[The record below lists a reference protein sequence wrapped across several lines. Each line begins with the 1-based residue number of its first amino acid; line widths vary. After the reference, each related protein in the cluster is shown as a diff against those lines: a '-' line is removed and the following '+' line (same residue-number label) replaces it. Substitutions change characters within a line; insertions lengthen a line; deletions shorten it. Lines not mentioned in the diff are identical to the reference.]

1 MYINVLELLEENVR
15 ENPDRVALCDEN
27 ESVTYLELYNRAKKI
42 AGYIINNTAFDEG
55 LAATVRLPKP
65 VAVCID
71 RNIRSII
78 LFFGIVYSGN
88 FYVPIDINMPK
99 ERIGLIFEDL
109 NPIMTLASSGQGI
122 EEISI
127 TDYEDI
133 VGTDDSVDSTVN
145 DRLDTIR
152 DNHIDTN
159 PLYAIY
165 TSGSTGKP
173 KGVLISHRSVIDL
186 IEQFALSFPFPEV
199 PIFGNQAPFDFDVS
213 VKDIYNSLYRH
224 GTVTVIPKALFSMPL
239 KLIEYINDKDINT
252 MIWAVSAMRIVE
264 NFKTFSK
271 ISTDKPK
278 LIMFS
283 GEIMPV
289 KVLNYWK
296 ENVPEAT
303 YVNLYGPTEITC
315 NCSYYIIDRDFDIDE
330 SLPIG
335 KPFRN
340 TQILLIDA
348 QTGQPITEKEKEG
361 EICVRG
367 TSLALGYYGAAQRTE
382 ESFKQSPLSDKYP
395 EKIYHTGDLGYYGE
409 DGLLRFTS
417 RKDYQIKHMGHRIE
431 LGEIEVA
438 VCAIDYIDAAV
449 CVFDKVREKIV
460 LFYQP
465 GIGAEAFTTDKEL
478 ERDIVSH
485 LGKKLQKFMW
495 PNVYRRYEKLP
506 LNKNGKIDRVA
517 LAATLEQ

>member
-1 MYINVLELLEENVR
+1 MYINVLEMLEDNVR
-15 ENPDRVALCDEN
+15 DNPDRVALRDEN
-27 ESVTYLELYNRAKKI
+27 ESITYKELYERARSI
-42 AGYIINNTAFDEG
+42 AGYILAHTGVESG
-55 LAATVRLPKP
+55 LAATTHLPKP

-88 FYVPIDINMPK
+88 FYVPIDVNMPK
-99 ERIGLIFEDL
+99 ERIDTIFADLKPMMILSSAGQTIEGLDV
-109 NPIMTLASSGQGI
+109 
-122 EEISI
+122 
-127 TDYEDI
+127 TDYEKAVCSDADED
-133 VGTDDSVDSTVN
+133 VLSV
-145 DRLDTIR
+145 IR
-152 DNHIDTN
+152 TNHIDTN

-186 IEQFALSFPFPEV
+186 VEQFAITFPFPDNLN
-199 PIFGNQAPFDFDVS
+199 FGNQAPFDFDVS
-213 VKDIYNSLYRH
+213 VKDIYDALYNH

-239 KLIEYINDKDINT
+239 KLIEYINENDINT

-264 NFKTFSK
+264 NFKTFSQ
-271 ISTDKPK
+271 IQTDRPK

-296 ENVPEAT
+296 ENVPGAV

-315 NCSYYIIDRDFDIDE
+315 NCSYYIIDREYAVDE
-330 SLPIG
+330 ALPIG
-335 KPFRN
+335 VPFRN
-340 TQILLIDA
+340 TQILLLDPERG
-348 QTGQPITEKEKEG
+348 TPITESGKEG

-367 TSLALGYYGAAQRTE
+367 SSLALGYYGAPDKTA
-382 ESFKQSPLSDKYP
+382 ESFAASPLTDKYP
-395 EKIYHTGDLGYYGE
+395 ERIYHTGDLGYYGD

-460 LFYQP
+460 LFYQT
-465 GIGAEAFTTDKEL
+465 GEGADVFATDKEL
-478 ERDIVSH
+478 ERDIVKKIS
-485 LGKKLQKFMW
+485 LKLQKFMW
-495 PNVYRRYEKLP
+495 PNVYKRYDRLP
-506 LNKNGKIDRVA
+506 LNKNGKIDRVY
-517 LAATLEQ
+517 LASKL